1 MKSILLSL
9 VFLFSLNIYSQDIVK
24 FEKVDSVKKTSAQI
38 YSATKLFIANTWRSA
53 KDVIQNDDK
62 ESGNI
67 LVKGTIIENV
77 TFFGSVYRYVYTYNV
92 TFKMK
97 DSKCKISIDNIF
109 CDKAYHVASMKD
121 IVRIPVFLGE
131 DCPEISGDLFIGS
144 ISRKKAI
151 EMMEIL
157 RMQLNDVT
165 DNYIKF
171 VKTETD
177 NSDW

>member
-9 VFLFSLNIYSQDIVK
+9 FFLIAFNTYGQDVVK
-24 FEKVDSVKKTSAQI
+24 FEKVDSVNKTSSQI

-62 ESGNI
+62 EAGNI
-67 LVKGTIIENV
+67 LVKGSITENV

-97 DSKCKISIDNIF
+97 DGKCKIIIDNIF
-109 CDKAYHVASMKD
+109 CDKAYFVTSMKE

-131 DCPEISGDLFIGS
+131 NCPDISGDLFIGT

-157 RMQLNDVT
+157 RIQLSDVT
-165 DNYIKF
+165 NDYMKF
-171 VKTETD
+171 VKSEPEKTD
-177 NSDW
+177 W